1 MMIRTNLK
9 RAVCFALLSGACVSA
24 HATTTNLGSLGAGV
38 PTPFSGTVAPA
49 GTFNDIFTFTLPV
62 NGGSGYSVINFPLNI
77 PGVGSFNSLLTNLT
91 LVSNPD
97 GILFNSD
104 DSVLAQANSLG
115 GASALSLTWGPSAGG
130 PMYLNLTG
138 IANGT
143 LGGLY
148 NGAISATAVL
158 VPEPETWGMMLAG
171 LGLMLA
177 VAGRRSRK

>member
-1 MMIRTNLK
+1 MIRTNLK

-24 HATTTNLGSLGAGV
+24 HATTTNLGSLGVGV
-38 PTPFSGTVAPA
+38 PTPFSGAVMPA
-49 GTFNDIFTFTLPV
+49 GTFNDIFTFTLPA

-104 DSVLAQANSLG
+104 DSVLVQANSL
-115 GASALSLTWGPSAGG
+115 GASALSLTWGASAGG
-130 PMYLNLTG
+130 PMYLNLSG

-148 NGAISATAVL
+148 NGAINVAAVP

-171 LGLMLA
+171 LGLMLT
-177 VAGRRSRK
+177 VAGRRLKK